1 MTPLASFELCHG
13 HIHFPALITSSGTS
27 LSLMISQMRFLVF
40 VTAPTMSW
48 LEQNS
53 AQVQVA

>member
-13 HIHFPALITSSGTS
+13 HIHLPALITSSGTS
-27 LSLMISQMRFLVF
+27 LSLMTSQMHFLVF

-53 AQVQVA
+53 AQV